1 MFLMMTVFFAQVRL
15 CVLEI
20 LEVFVE
26 KKGEGYLSV
35 LPDSV
40 PLLAE
45 ALEDDDQ
52 RVEAKC
58 KQVIKGMETVFGHSI
73 DHYFE

>member
-1 MFLMMTVFFAQVRL
+1 M
-15 CVLEI
+15 
-20 LEVFVE
+20 FVE

-52 RVEAKC
+52 RVETKC